1 MGLPSGVGRVEASS
15 ATVEAHELIF
25 KIVFRSDFFRF
36 WMDFG
41 RFWEVKMEPQI
52 EFLHVFLRCFFRV
65 RFGIVLECVF
75 GGSEPQKTGFRLRGV
90 LIFTKSAF
98 SKNHSKKLNFG
109 SVWGGQSHQK
119 SMKNR
124 VRNYHFF

>member
-1 MGLPSGVGRVEASS
+1 MVCGVGCVEASS
-15 ATVEAHELIF
+15 ATVEAHDAF
-25 KIVFRSDFFRF
+25 FQMVFDIDFFRF

-41 RFWEVKMEPQI
+41 RFWEAKMEPQI

-65 RFGIVLECVF
+65 RFGIVLECIF

-98 SKNHSKKLNFG
+98 SKNHSKKLHFG
-109 SVWGGQSHQK
+109 SVWGGPNHQK
-119 SMKNR
+119 SMNNR